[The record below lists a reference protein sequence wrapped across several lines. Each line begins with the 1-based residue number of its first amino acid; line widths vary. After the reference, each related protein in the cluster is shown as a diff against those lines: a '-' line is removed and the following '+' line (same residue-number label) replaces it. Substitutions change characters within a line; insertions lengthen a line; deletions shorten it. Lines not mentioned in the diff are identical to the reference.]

1 MYRNNIHSRHI
12 TMGGIPFGSLK
23 SAADYFEVSIS
34 TLRRR
39 IQANNPVV
47 RHDVIITSLDGQKF
61 PPKENKS
68 EYTPWW
74 SFIT

>member
-1 MYRNNIHSRHI
+1 M

-39 IQANNPVV
+39 IQSNNPVV
-47 RHDVIITSLDGQKF
+47 RHDVIVTSLDGA
-61 PPKENKS
+61 PEG
-68 EYTPWW
+68 
-74 SFIT
+74 